1 MNNIECTNNVLFA
14 LHLMKVDT
22 EFGALT
28 GGDSAMTIHQH
39 VIEASPTVAIPVT
52 GSNELFPV
60 RRIYCIGRNYV
71 AHVEEMGGQADRD
84 PPLFFQKPT
93 DAVVLTGSEIP
104 YPPKTNN
111 YHHEVELVLAIGRGG
126 RNISEA
132 DALSHVWGYGV
143 GLDMTRRDLQ
153 GGSSGLPWEIA
164 KSFDQ
169 SFPVGA
175 LTPASQTGEI
185 SSGRI
190 SLSVNGVVVQDS
202 DVSLLIWKL
211 PEIIARLSEFFELAP
226 GDIILTGTPHGVG
239 PVVPGINS
247 LLHSTDLLRSK

>member
-1 MNNIECTNNVLFA
+1 
-14 LHLMKVDT
+14 
-22 EFGALT
+22 
-28 GGDSAMTIHQH
+28 MTIQQH
-39 VIEASPTVAIPVT
+39 VFETQPVVTIPVT
-52 GSNELFPV
+52 GSDKLFPV

-93 DAVVLTGSEIP
+93 DAVVLTGAQIP
-104 YPPKTNN
+104 YPPKTTN

-126 RNISEA
+126 RNISESEA
-132 DALSHVWGYGV
+132 MQHVWGYGV

-164 KSFDQ
+164 KSFDH

-175 LTPASQTGEI
+175 LTPATETGEI
-185 SSGRI
+185 STGRI
-190 SLSVNGVVVQDS
+190 SLTVNDKVVQDS

-211 PEIIARLSEFFELAP
+211 PEIIARLSELFELAP

-239 PVVPGINS
+239 PVVPGDKLVATFAGLAPLEITITS
-247 LLHSTDLLRSK
+247 AL